1 MTLAHHVTILSS
13 TDESTDARL
22 HRLCGALVRAGLQV
36 DIWTLGGSHGAP
48 AGVTFHRAPGGKK
61 FTARI
66 WRDFILPI
74 RAEGSTIIVVAP
86 DLLPMAYLVTRLR
99 GQKLVADVHE
109 DYLQLL
115 RDRAWA
121 KGLVGFAAKLVAL
134 AATAIAKRA
143 ELTTVA
149 DVQVPPFDAR
159 NRLVVRNM
167 PDTSLLTPSGELDS
181 KPRAIYIGDVRESRG
196 LHLML
201 EIADRTPNWEFDI
214 IGHLSG
220 VSWEYVEAW
229 KSASA
234 ASGRVR
240 FHGKLAPQESWKFAH
255 GAWVGL
261 TLLQP
266 TPAFIEA
273 VPSKLYE
280 YMAVGLATISTSLPR
295 CAALI
300 DASGGGVILDS
311 AEEISDQL
319 QKWAT
324 DPQELIAM
332 REAALRWARQ
342 NLDSEREYGSFA
354 AAVTGLKRG

>member
-22 HRLCGALVRAGLQV
+22 HRLCGALVRDGAQV
-36 DIWTLGGSHGAP
+36 DIWTLGGSQGAP
-48 AGVTFHRAPGGKK
+48 AGVTFHKAPGGKK
-61 FTARI
+61 FTSRI
-66 WRDFILPI
+66 WRDLVLPL
-74 RAEGSTIIVVAP
+74 RAEGQTVIVVAP

-99 GQKLVADVHE
+99 KQKLVADIHE

-121 KGLVGFAAKLVAL
+121 KGVIGFLAKLVAL
-134 AATAIAKRA
+134 AATAIARRA
-143 ELTTVA
+143 DLTTVA

-167 PDTSLLTPSGELDS
+167 PDISLLTQSGDLGEV
-181 KPRAIYIGDVRESRG
+181 PRAIYIGDVRQSRG

-201 EIADRTPNWEFDI
+201 EVADQTPEWEFDI
-214 IGHLSG
+214 IGNLSG
-220 VSWEYVEAW
+220 VSAEYVEKW
-229 KSASA
+229 RNASA
-234 ASGRVR
+234 ASARVH
-240 FHGKLAPQESWKFAH
+240 FHGKLAPHESWKFAE

-300 DASGGGVILDS
+300 AESGGGVVLDS
-311 AEEISDQL
+311 AAEISRQL
-319 QKWAT
+319 QAWAHNP
-324 DPQELIAM
+324 DDLISVRRCAS
-332 REAALRWARQ
+332 RWAQ
-342 NLDSEREYGSFA
+342 ANLNSEREYGAFA
-354 AAVTGLKRG
+354 QAVKGLSRG

>member
-1 MTLAHHVTILSS
+1 MSLAHHITILSS

-22 HRLCGALVRAGLQV
+22 HRLCGALVRADAQV

-66 WRDFILPI
+66 WRDLVLPL
-74 RAEGSTIIVVAP
+74 RAEGSTVIVVAP

-99 GQKLVADVHE
+99 RQKLVADVHE

-121 KGLVGFAAKLVAL
+121 KGFIGFLAKLVAL

-143 ELTTVA
+143 DLTTVA

-167 PDTSLLTPSGELDS
+167 PDTSLLTPSGELSS

-201 EIADRTPNWEFDI
+201 DIADLTPDWEFDI
-214 IGHLSG
+214 VGNLAG
-220 VSWEYVEAW
+220 VNLEYVEKWQA
-229 KSASA
+229 ASA
-234 ASGRVR
+234 AAPRVR
-240 FHGKLAPQESWKFAH
+240 FHGKLSPQDSWKFAE

-280 YMAVGLATISTSLPR
+280 YMAVGLATITTSLPR
-295 CAALI
+295 CTALI
-300 DASGGGVILDS
+300 NESGGGVVLDAAS
-311 AEEISDQL
+311 EISRQL
-319 QKWAT
+319 QQWAAH
-324 DPQELIAM
+324 PEELKKVRASASAW
-332 REAALRWARQ
+332 AAAHL
-342 NLDSEREYGSFA
+342 NSEREYGAFA
-354 AAVTGLKRG
+354 AAVKGLSRG